1 MARLASVLDCVTSAS
16 MEIGIAQ
23 AAPTT
28 AVGSLD
34 QDITQMVAL
43 LDAVAAEVLLDEP
56 YRATLGDEGWVLGAD
71 GVPKDRITADDDLI
85 AFDARLA
92 IDGLK
97 YRFLKA
103 KGLEFGEELR
113 DFSTR
118 MNRLAGRVNGRVL
131 DLYVEGGR
139 VQ

>member
-1 MARLASVLDCVTSAS
+1 MATLTTVLDCVTSAS

-23 AAPTT
+23 QPPPT

-43 LDAVAAEVLLDEP
+43 LYAVADEVLLDQP
-56 YRATLGDEGWVLGAD
+56 YRVTLGDGNWVLDSSGM
-71 GVPKDRITADDDLI
+71 PKPKITADDDLI

-92 IDGLK
+92 VDGLK

-103 KGLEFGEELR
+103 KGLEYGEELR
-113 DFSTR
+113 DFTTR
-118 MNRLAGRVNGRVL
+118 MNKLAGRVNGRVL
-131 DLYVEGGR
+131 DLNVDWGR